1 MMRAT
6 SNTKTT
12 TSLLMMCINSKFALN
27 GAVAAG
33 FITMMIR
40 PFAAFAVDAS
50 QAQTNLT
57 SNKDCSSQS
66 FPPST

>member
-6 SNTKTT
+6 SITRIM

-27 GAVAAG
+27 GAAAAE

-40 PFAAFAVDAS
+40 PFAAFAVDAF